1 MEQKNRNGF
10 TKFMILS
17 YGACVVAAMFFCLA
31 KYFGWGL
38 EEASYI
44 TCLAPMWVPFSI
56 FISGFGLLVII
67 VALKEWNK
75 W

>member
-10 TKFMILS
+10 MKFMILS
-17 YGACVVAAMFFCLA
+17 YGTCIVVAMFCCLA
-31 KYFGWGL
+31 KYFEWGM
-38 EEASYI
+38 EDASYI
-44 TCLAPMWVPFSI
+44 TCLALMWVPFAF

-67 VALKEWNK
+67 IALKEWSK

>member
-10 TKFMILS
+10 MKFMILS
-17 YGACVVAAMFFCLA
+17 YGTCIVVAMFCCLA
-31 KYFGWGL
+31 KYFEWGM
-38 EEASYI
+38 EDASYI
-44 TCLAPMWVPFSI
+44 TCLAPMWVPFAF

-67 VALKEWNK
+67 ISLKEWSK